1 MQTKLICP
9 LCGTKIPQNYEK
21 LVSILCM
28 GIARNDFRYDE
39 KYVRLTCY
47 HCEQD
52 SIWDFINPEKE
63 PKVLWPRGLYH
74 VKPNEDMPEDIK
86 VDFEEARQIAND
98 SPRAAAALLR
108 LCLQKLLVHIGGP
121 GKTIDKDI
129 ATLVKDGVLPA
140 HLQRAC
146 DTLRVFGNNAVHPD
160 KIGLDLN
167 DNREIVKALF
177 QLVNMLVQEKISNM
191 KEINELY
198 DLIPENLQK
207 SIEARDSKK

>member
-9 LCGTKIPQNYEK
+9 ICETTIPHT
-21 LVSILCM
+21 
-28 GIARNDFRYDE
+28 YDE
-39 KYVRLTCY
+39 LIPALTLGLSGVNFEFHDKYMVLTCY

-52 SIWDFINPEKE
+52 SIWDFINSNMK
-63 PKVLWPRGLYH
+63 PKVLWPRCLYH
-74 VKPNEDMPEDIK
+74 IKPNEDMPEDIK

-129 ATLVKDGVLPA
+129 ATLVKEGVLPA
-140 HLQRAC
+140 HLQKAC
-146 DTLRVFGNNAVHPD
+146 DTLRVLGNNAVHPD

-177 QLVNMLVQEKISNM
+177 KLVNMLVQEKISNM
-191 KEINELY
+191 KEIDELY